1 MTMKP
6 RRRQQ
11 AEAALRVVAVGFG
24 LAVGLTGWA
33 AAFSSPPVG
42 RPQVEALTL
51 LMTLGVLAAWAVPG
65 VRWGNALTSVGA
77 AAAAFV
83 AANSVDWVIHHLW
96 RSMFGAPGS
105 AAPGDVLLLRAAVAL
120 AAWAVTAMLL
130 RLSSGVLPG
139 PATRSMRRAAVRTIP
154 VGVATGLGLE
164 LVSLTLLIGSQIGG
178 SPTSHQVLVGSV
190 ASMLAALVVWALV
203 VVATVRP
210 AGLRIG
216 DGVFLAGAGLVCFPL
231 YLLPSMLLDDYR
243 PSPPLMVVLMVA
255 FTGGLT
261 VGTLS
266 ARATPP
272 AALADPVTP
281 PG

>member
-1 MTMKP
+1 
-6 RRRQQ
+6 
-11 AEAALRVVAVGFG
+11 
-24 LAVGLTGWA
+24 
-33 AAFSSPPVG
+33 
-42 RPQVEALTL
+42 
-51 LMTLGVLAAWAVPG
+51 
-65 VRWGNALTSVGA
+65 
-77 AAAAFV
+77 
-83 AANSVDWVIHHLW
+83 
-96 RSMFGAPGS
+96 
-105 AAPGDVLLLRAAVAL
+105 
-120 AAWAVTAMLL
+120 
-130 RLSSGVLPG
+130 
-139 PATRSMRRAAVRTIP
+139 
-154 VGVATGLGLE
+154 
-164 LVSLTLLIGSQIGG
+164 
-178 SPTSHQVLVGSV
+178 
-190 ASMLAALVVWALV
+190 MLAALVVWALV